1 MINGTRNLI
10 RAMGGEGAWWIWY
23 FVALTHKS
31 KVKVCV
37 CGTAEQGDVITHKW
51 RDVPVRRGGINS
63 LILISTAEGATLLRE
78 ITNLYAGHLWTRQEP
93 EQKMIPYSQEPG
105 PDNLL

>member
-1 MINGTRNLI
+1 MNLI
-10 RAMGGEGAWWIWY
+10 LCGSHTQIKGE
-23 FVALTHKS
+23 S
-31 KVKVCV
+31 VCV
-37 CGTAEQGDVITHKW
+37 EDSGAGRCHYHKW
-51 RDVPVRRGGINS
+51 RDVPVRLGGINS
-63 LILISTAEGATLLRE
+63 LILISTAEGATPLRE